1 MKDFELSLESMLA
14 KLNSLSADSKP
25 LWGNMSTQRMV
36 EHLSDMLYMSIG
48 KGDYT
53 LLIDAEK
60 IPSMQ
65 RFLESDKPMAKNIEV
80 PFANKEESLRNEEL
94 ELAID
99 EFIDAFLGFEDFYDE
114 NPEATSLHPFYGD
127 LNYHLWKRLHTKHFA
142 HHFEQFSI

>member
-25 LWGNMSTQRMV
+25 LWGNMSAQRMV

-114 NPEATSLHPFYGD
+114 KPEATSLHPFYGD